1 MGQSYIYGTSG
12 SNLETFIYLFI
23 LSILMVSSL
32 FNKDGSIK
40 IPGSSVKLKE
50 KTKHEERGKGASTEE
65 ESKLATVNEDCSKCG
80 HGKAFWWEEQTR
92 ASDEPETSFFRCVSC
107 KHTWR
112 EYS

>member
-1 MGQSYIYGTSG
+1 
-12 SNLETFIYLFI
+12 
-23 LSILMVSSL
+23 MVGSL
-32 FNKDGSIK
+32 FKKDGSIK
-40 IPGSSVKLKE
+40 LPGSSIKLKE

-65 ESKLATVNEDCSKCG
+65 EAKLATVKEDCPKCG
-80 HGKAFWWEEQTR
+80 HSKAFWWEEQTR